1 MRKCTRSV
9 HYGVMSP
16 VSIVFC
22 GTPEFAVPSLKALLE
37 RPQDMQVQLVITQP
51 DQPVGRKQ
59 TLTPPPV
66 KVFAEAHRLPFIQ
79 PEDINDQATG
89 SKLQAI
95 ECDLLVTVA
104 YGQLLSPT
112 LLAIPRLGA
121 VNVHPSLLPR
131 WRGASPI
138 QNAILAGD
146 TQTGVTV
153 QQMVEAL
160 DAGPILAQEQM
171 ALSPDE
177 TAGHL
182 SALLAD
188 RGAQLLASTL
198 SKPFSPKEQDETH
211 VTLCRKLLR
220 KDGEVNPAEM
230 TAEEIHRRVRALHP
244 WPGITT
250 PFGGMRVKI
259 LRTSLVAEPE
269 ALEIP
274 CKDGTLYVLSL
285 QPPGR
290 KPMSGKAWL
299 RGHTK

>member
-1 MRKCTRSV
+1 
-9 HYGVMSP
+9 MSP

-79 PEDINDQATG
+79 PEDINDEAI
-89 SKLQAI
+89 SYKLKAI
-95 ECDLLVTVA
+95 SVDILVTVA

-112 LLAIPRLGA
+112 LLAIPRLGS

-171 ALSPDE
+171 ALSTDE

-211 VTLCRKLLR
+211 VTLCRKLSR

-244 WPGITT
+244 WPGITA